1 MSARSTHGTAAL
13 AIAFLSMGCGGG
25 SASTPTSPT
34 PAGGG
39 GSAGAVIIAIVA
51 TSGPQSFTPN
61 PAALTGAG
69 MVTWRNSDGLVH
81 RIVANDGSFDTG
93 DLAPGSTSRAIQLP
107 AAGTNYHC
115 SIHPAMIGAVSP
127 SQGAPPPPCTGQYC
141 D

>member
-25 SASTPTSPT
+25 GASTPTSPT

-61 PAALTGAG
+61 PAA
-69 MVTWRNSDGLVH
+69 VH
-81 RIVANDGSFDTG
+81 
-93 DLAPGSTSRAIQLP
+93 
-107 AAGTNYHC
+107 
-115 SIHPAMIGAVSP
+115 GAVLRLTF
-127 SQGAPPPPCTGQYC
+127 PPPVRAANSGAT
-141 D
+141 